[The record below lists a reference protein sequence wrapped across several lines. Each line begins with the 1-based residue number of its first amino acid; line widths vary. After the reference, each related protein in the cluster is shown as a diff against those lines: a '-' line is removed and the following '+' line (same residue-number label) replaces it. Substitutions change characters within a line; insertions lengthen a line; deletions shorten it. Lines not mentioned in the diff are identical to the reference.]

1 MESVNAIFKGQLSK
15 KLSRYCFAVLLTMGM
30 LWALPIHAQ
39 QEEDV
44 LQEEALIKSA
54 FVFNFAK
61 FTRWPEYTWDFN
73 NTEFFLCTV
82 GKDDVAKTLNKL
94 TGESLNKRIVQVLSF
109 DQEPVDNACNLV
121 YVANDASVDVAK
133 FLKSRCCESILTVSD
148 VKGFASLGGMIEV
161 YTDSNGRVQF
171 KINRNRVILSGL
183 NISSRLLSLAEIV
196 IEEQP

>member
-1 MESVNAIFKGQLSK
+1 MMETDNQSMRIRQSGRKIFKSCFAFLLAVNAMM
-15 KLSRYCFAVLLTMGM
+15 VL
-30 LWALPIHAQ
+30 PVQAQ
-39 QEEDV
+39 D
-44 LQEEALIKSA
+44 EASLVKSA

-73 NTEFFLCTV
+73 NSTFFLCTV

-109 DQEPVDNACNLV
+109 DQDPVDNTCNLV
-121 YVANDASVDVAK
+121 YVANDPSVDVAE